1 MRHTA
6 GVALSSFLIGA
17 GIGVLIWS
25 LVEDNRR
32 YQKARQ
38 RPLPQAVQFMSC
50 DHDQCTWSM
59 VGNDAAQ
66 AYVAHLATEHVR
78 GVVGEVGE

>member
-17 GIGVLIWS
+17 GLGVLIWS
-25 LVEDNRR
+25 LVEDHRR

-50 DHDQCTWSM
+50 EHCTWSM

-66 AYVAHLATEHVR
+66 AYVAHLATDHVR
-78 GVVGEVGE
+78 DVVGEVGE